1 MSWFRRVEK
10 GIVTPTDQKKETPD
24 GLWHKCPEC
33 KTVTNMVDHK
43 QSLYTCPKCS
53 FHNRINS
60 AEYFEILFDDNQFQ
74 ELDIT
79 LSSADPLSFSDTQPY
94 PQRIAAS
101 QKKTKL
107 YDAVRTAHGKLDG
120 ADLVVACMDFNF
132 IGGSMGSVVG
142 EKIARAIDFA
152 REHRFPFLM
161 ISKSGGA
168 RMMEAGYSLMQMAK
182 TSAKLALLSEQG
194 IPYISMLT
202 DPTTGGVTASY
213 AMLGDF
219 NISEPGALIGFAGP
233 RVIKETIG
241 KELPKGFQSAEF
253 VLEHGFLD
261 FIVHRK
267 QLKQR
272 LADLLSMLRPPAI
285 NEEALIAEASHLL
298 NGKQAQKAAKSRS

>member
-1 MSWFRRVEK
+1 MSWFKRVEK
-10 GIVTPTDQKKETPD
+10 GIVTPTEEKKETPD
-24 GLWHKCPEC
+24 GLWYKCPEC
-33 KTVTNMVDHK
+33 KSVTNMTEHK
-43 QSLYTCPKCS
+43 KQLYTCAKCD
-53 FHNRINS
+53 HHDRINS
-60 AEYFEILFDDNQFQ
+60 AEYFEIIFDNNEFV
-74 ELDIT
+74 ELDPN
-79 LSSADPLSFSDTQPY
+79 LSSSDPLDFVDTKPY
-94 PQRIAAS
+94 PQRIAAT
-101 QKKTKL
+101 QRKTNL
-107 YDAVRTAHGKLDG
+107 IDALRSAHGTMNGLPI
-120 ADLVVACMDFNF
+120 VIACMDFNF

-152 REHRFPFLM
+152 REKKYPFLM

-168 RMMEAGYSLMQMAK
+168 RMMEAGFSLMQMAK
-182 TSAKLALLSEQG
+182 TSAKLALLDAEKV
-194 IPYISMLT
+194 PYISLLT

-267 QLKQR
+267 DLKQQ
-272 LADLLSMLRPPAI
+272 LTDLLTMLQG
-285 NEEALIAEASHLL
+285 ASTETTEK
-298 NGKQAQKAAKSRS
+298 KQGAGSKKAAKAS